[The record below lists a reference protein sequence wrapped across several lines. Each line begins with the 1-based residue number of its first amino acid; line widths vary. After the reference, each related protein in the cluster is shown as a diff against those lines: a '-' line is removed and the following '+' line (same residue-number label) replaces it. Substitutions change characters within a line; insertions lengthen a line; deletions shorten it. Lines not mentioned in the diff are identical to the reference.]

1 MHARIVKDQKGNQR
15 QTKLCTLV
23 EDLKATASSVENKDT
38 KQSSVG
44 KIKMKRIRAIM
55 DIKEVEDQQVIVLP
69 GSVFIVI
76 KLGIMRMNVERRNE
90 NRMDRMDSMIKQT

>member
-1 MHARIVKDQKGNQR
+1 MYSSGRFKGYCLICGKQGH
-15 QTKLCTLV
+15 
-23 EDLKATASSVENKDT
+23 KAE
-38 KQSSVG
+38 QCWQ